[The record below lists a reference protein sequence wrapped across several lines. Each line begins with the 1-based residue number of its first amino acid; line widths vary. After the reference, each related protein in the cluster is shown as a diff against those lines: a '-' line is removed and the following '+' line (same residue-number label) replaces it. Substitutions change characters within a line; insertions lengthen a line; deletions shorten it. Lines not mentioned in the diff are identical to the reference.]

1 MTGKQPNRRL
11 LLVVVGIAIVL
22 LAIAQYFGWVAG
34 PPPVFAPAETPS
46 GRPRV
51 LAADDR
57 PLLDSLMKEPDER
70 LMIKRAEAAGL
81 KVEKMSAGD
90 GVIYRVI
97 DPQTNV
103 TVMTRSIMP

>member
-11 LLVVVGIAIVL
+11 LIVVVGIAIVF

-34 PPPVFAPAETPS
+34 PPPLFAPAS
-46 GRPRV
+46 VRLRV
-51 LAADDR
+51 LATDDR
-57 PLLDSLMKEPDER
+57 LLVDSLMNEPDER

-81 KVEKMSAGD
+81 KVEKILTAGP
-90 GVIYRVI
+90 GVIYRII
-97 DPQTNV
+97 DPATHA